1 MESSKEA
8 ESAQREGEF
17 KAEILQ
23 PESKDPQELL
33 GNVEEK
39 SEFEETK
46 MSEANQSTISVL
58 MQNEYA
64 DKSF

>member
-8 ESAQREGEF
+8 ESAQREGES

-23 PESKDPQELL
+23 PESKDPQTLP
-33 GNVEEK
+33 GKVEEK

>member
-23 PESKDPQELL
+23 PESKDP
-33 GNVEEK
+33 
-39 SEFEETK
+39 
-46 MSEANQSTISVL
+46 
-58 MQNEYA
+58 
-64 DKSF
+64 